1 MGEMT
6 IKGVDDAVLQELRSQ
21 ADLHGMAPEVYA
33 RDLLR
38 QALSLRRGNRAA
50 AARDILAG
58 QAQKA
63 ETESVAFIR
72 EDRRTSMRFVVVDE
86 IANERRA
93 EARWAT

>member
-21 ADLHGMAPEVYA
+21 AERHGIAPELYA

-50 AARDILAG
+50 VAREVLAT
-58 QAQKA
+58 QPKPA
-63 ETESVAFIR
+63 EIESVAFIR
-72 EDRRTSMRFVVVDE
+72 EDR
-86 IANERRA
+86 ARR
-93 EARWAT
+93 